1 MLSIHRIF
9 VTGVECD
16 SITGSTTYGR
26 VQSMYLS
33 SSSLTGTLPSSIGN
47 FGSLTIMIIVDTR
60 ISGTIP
66 STISGLRSV
75 QGLSL
80 YSNSLVGTIP
90 STISALIS
98 VQYLYLDRN
107 LLSGTI
113 PSTMSAL
120 TSLKSLSLSNN
131 YLTMGTATSVPI
143 STFSSTTLSGSI
155 GLAENCLVFYTIPPY
170 PYIHVTATHC
180 RSTGKYEVCCPNILY
195 FDVIVYYILFMLLSI
210 TVITLHCLPYCLSNN
225 FLLSCWWFLT
235 CR

>member
-47 FGSLTIMIIVDTR
+47 FGSITR
-60 ISGTIP
+60 MSIEYNEIGGTIP
-66 STISGLRSV
+66 SSISGLT
-75 QGLSL
+75 SL
-80 YSNSLVGTIP
+80 ELLYFYGNSFVGTIP

-98 VQYLYLDRN
+98 VRHLYLFDNLLSGTIPSTISALTSLPELSLHSN

-113 PSTMSAL
+113 PSTMSAM
-120 TSLKSLSLSNN
+120 TSLWFLLLFNN

-143 STFSSTTLSGSI
+143 STFSSTTLSGAI
-155 GLAENCLVFYTIPPY
+155 YLYDNCLVFDTTSPY
-170 PYIHVTATHC
+170 PSRHVTATHC
-180 RSTGKYEVCCPNILY
+180 RSTGKHEVYCHNLEY
-195 FDVIVYYILFMLLSI
+195 S
-210 TVITLHCLPYCLSNN
+210 TVWCG
-225 FLLSCWWFLT
+225 
-235 CR
+235 